1 MKTTYEITNEL
12 IEKGNKK
19 EMFNMIY
26 LNPENL
32 VSSTLFDFE
41 KEVSSTFC
49 SDIASRACESF
60 LQDREIRI
68 SEKQA
73 WCLVFDIVKNA
84 SKFNAWMINEIN
96 EIN

>member
-1 MKTTYEITNEL
+1 MKTTYEITSEL

-19 EMFNMIY
+19 EMFNLIY
-26 LNPENL
+26 LNSNSDA
-32 VSSTLFDFE
+32 SSILFDFE
-41 KEVSSTFC
+41 KEVSNTFC
-49 SDIASRACESF
+49 SDIAKRASESF
-60 LQDREIRI
+60 FQGREVRV

-84 SKFNAWMINEIN
+84 TKFNAWMINEIN